1 MNDILE
7 LTLQAQKVV
16 KNLKKEK
23 QRLDDERKKVDDQIK
38 TIEKMLGTLTPE
50 DQEEPKQKDIKHN
63 E

>member
-23 QRLDDERKKVDDQIK
+23 QRLDDEPKKVDDQIK

-50 DQEEPKQKDIKHN
+50 DKDIR
-63 E
+63 EGEE